1 MMTAQHSELSDR
13 WLTFS
18 LAEQLGN
25 VGSEYERA
33 LVSKRRGKKQEFHRA
48 FARLTDLLDR
58 TISDARWQNHR
69 LKELTLLKEFI
80 HDELCNE
87 VREYPDPRDLREYFL
102 FFGLL
107 ANKERARARIGN
119 RQSAIGNE

>member
-1 MMTAQHSELSDR
+1 MAMAQHSELSDR
-13 WLTFS
+13 WFTFS

-33 LVSKRRGKKQEFHRA
+33 LVSKRRGNKKEFHRA
-48 FARLTDLLDR
+48 FARLTDLLDL
-58 TISDARWQNHR
+58 TISDPRWQNHR

-87 VREYPDPRDLREYFL
+87 VREYPDPRDLRQYFL
-102 FFGLL
+102 FFGLV
-107 ANKERARARIGN
+107 ANKERAIARIGN
-119 RQSAIGNE
+119 RHSAIGNE